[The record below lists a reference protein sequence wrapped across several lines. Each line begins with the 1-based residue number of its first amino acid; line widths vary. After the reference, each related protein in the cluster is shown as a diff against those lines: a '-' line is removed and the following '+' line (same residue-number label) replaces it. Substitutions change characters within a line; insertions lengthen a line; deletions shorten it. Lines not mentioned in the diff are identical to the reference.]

1 MVESSALL
9 KRRSPK
15 GYRGFES
22 PPHRQFFPESNQNN
36 SGPMKLRPCLVA
48 CLLQCLFLTACALHE
63 APSASPS
70 ILAQMGQRGVPPGTI
85 RRISAGRVLDYD
97 DILALLS
104 ASVSEKAII
113 LYLKSTNA
121 PYSLNTAQKMQLSEA
136 GAGADLMT
144 HLEQALACHE
154 SMKSSTRRGAKWDTD
169 PYFHDPLYWGDPP
182 FAYSFPNEWA
192 DSNFVFDPL

>member
-1 MVESSALL
+1 
-9 KRRSPK
+9 
-15 GYRGFES
+15 
-22 PPHRQFFPESNQNN
+22 
-36 SGPMKLRPCLVA
+36 MKLRPCLVA